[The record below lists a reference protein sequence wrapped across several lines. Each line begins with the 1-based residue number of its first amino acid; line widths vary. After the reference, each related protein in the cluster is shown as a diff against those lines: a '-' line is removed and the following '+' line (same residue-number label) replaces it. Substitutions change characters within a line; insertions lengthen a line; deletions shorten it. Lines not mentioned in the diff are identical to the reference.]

1 MFICKRDEQM
11 KCTRRLMLL
20 FMIVVACLPGLVARV
35 QASEDRQQLLATVHV
50 HSTASTGE
58 LTIESLAERAEQLGL
73 DVLILSDNF
82 SLRYEYGL
90 WPLPGLLKHQV
101 SFPSVLEYGI
111 ERYLDEIAAAQSRH
125 SKLIIVPG
133 VEVAPYYYWTG
144 SLVGRTLTMHNAQ
157 RNLLALGLTRPE
169 DYRSLPVSGNPGSY
183 TFDWRGAVNGAPLLL
198 VVPAVWLWKPLRRR
212 TDQRS
217 LRRTVACTLI
227 VLAVALVANAWP
239 LSQPAFS
246 SYDDRLGYRPY
257 QALIDDVRDKGGLV
271 FWSMTEARDFH
282 EYAAGPLG
290 SVTVKTE
297 PHPEALLQTT
307 GYTGFG
313 GLYQDGRTI
322 IKPGELWDRLL
333 QLPAHEQRPVPV
345 LIGELAFHGL
355 SDAGKDLPRLVTA
368 LWVKERTVAG
378 VLEALRSGHAYAVGD
393 GDHRV
398 QLRLDEFRVVCQG
411 GTKAASVG
419 DRLDPDGARDLM
431 VHLSITATDRGRHPI
446 KVRVI
451 RSGEVLAQL
460 AGETPF
466 RVDWPDSTVPINE
479 RMTYRVEITG
489 SGELLSNPIFV
500 GPISSSVDAESKKEK
515 V

>member
-1 MFICKRDEQM
+1 MCKRDEQM

-20 FMIVVACLPGLVARV
+20 CMIVVACLPGLVARA
-35 QASEDRQQLLATVHV
+35 QASDDRQQLLATVHV

-58 LTIESLAERAEQLGL
+58 LTIEALAGRAEQLGL

-169 DYRSLPVSGNPGSY
+169 DYRS
-183 TFDWRGAVNGAPLLL
+183 
-198 VVPAVWLWKPLRRR
+198 
-212 TDQRS
+212 
-217 LRRTVACTLI
+217 LI

-333 QLPAHEQRPVPV
+333 QLPAHEQRPIPV

-431 VHLSITATDRGRHPI
+431 VHLSITATDRGHHPI

-460 AGETPF
+460 VGETPF

-500 GPISSSVDAESKKEK
+500 GPISSSVDAESKQEK